1 MTNLFLIVEVVV
13 LVVAL
18 GVLEMVILVD
28 KGRRRVVGWNE
39 KPLLWRPQGGEG
51 EGGVWLRQRLSH
63 TLSFES
69 ALQNEI
75 VFAEAELQLLL
86 HHLAS
91 FRARVSHS
99 TPPPSSDP
107 YLQELPFQELQEQ
120 PQEQQL
126 QPQEKDSSCFDYNLQ
141 EYMNMLDT
149 HNL

>member
-1 MTNLFLIVEVVV
+1 
-13 LVVAL
+13 
-18 GVLEMVILVD
+18 
-28 KGRRRVVGWNE
+28 
-39 KPLLWRPQGGEG
+39 
-51 EGGVWLRQRLSH
+51 
-63 TLSFES
+63 
-69 ALQNEI
+69 LQNEI

-86 HHLAS
+86 HHLAA